1 MRKVLNFILI
11 CFITCFSFYYTDKII
26 DLSKKNDPIMIEI
39 EKLKK
44 EKEVSVVN
52 GILSNNTMK
61 VGSSGYNIN
70 TDISYEKM
78 KKLDKFNESLLEY
91 ISIKPEIRK
100 DDYYDK
106 LITGKNTNKKELSLV
121 FKTNDVSKI
130 EEIIYIL
137 DNNNVT
143 ATFFLDGTILENNL
157 TEINNIFNTGNTLGY
172 FGYNKKYDEISFRY
186 LKGFFDKNIK
196 SISKYCLYVN
206 DEYLDT
212 CTKYKINTISSIVIE
227 KDLYNYIKNN
237 KEKGNIYEIIPND
250 LNIKE
255 LNSAILY
262 LKQKGYNIVNI
273 NELLKE

>member
-26 DLSKKNDPIMIEI
+26 DLSKQNDPIMIEI

-52 GILSNNTMK
+52 GILSNDTMK
-61 VGSSGYNIN
+61 VGSSGYSIN
-70 TDISYEKM
+70 KDISYEKM
-78 KKLDKFNESLLEY
+78 KKLDRFNESLLEY
-91 ISIKPEIRK
+91 ISVKPEIRK

-121 FKTNDVSKI
+121 FKTNDILKI

-137 DNNNVT
+137 DNNNV
-143 ATFFLDGTILENNL
+143 AGTFFLDGIFIEENLLKLNDL
-157 TEINNIFNTGNTLGY
+157 LNSNNTLGY
-172 FGYNKKYDEISFRY
+172 YGYKNKYDEISFRY
-186 LKGFFDKNIK
+186 LKGLFDKNINN
-196 SISKYCLYVN
+196 ISKYCLYIN
-206 DEYLDT
+206 EEYFET
-212 CTKYKINTISSIVIE
+212 CQKYKMNTINPIIIE

-237 KEKGNIYEIIPND
+237 KEKGNIYEIILND

-255 LNSAILY
+255 LNSTILY
-262 LKQKGYNIVNI
+262 LKQKGYNIVSI

>member
-26 DLSKKNDPIMIEI
+26 DLSKQNDPIMIEI

-52 GILSNNTMK
+52 GILSNDTMK
-61 VGSSGYNIN
+61 VGSSGYSIN
-70 TDISYEKM
+70 KDISYEKM
-78 KKLDKFNESLLEY
+78 KKLDRFNESLLEY
-91 ISIKPEIRK
+91 ISVKPEIRK
-100 DDYYDK
+100 DNNYDK

-121 FKTNDVSKI
+121 FKTNDILKI

-137 DNNNVT
+137 DNNNV
-143 ATFFLDGTILENNL
+143 AGTFFLDGIFIEENLLKLNDL
-157 TEINNIFNTGNTLGY
+157 LNSNNTLGY
-172 FGYNKKYDEISFRY
+172 YGYKNKYDEISFRY
-186 LKGFFDKNIK
+186 LKGLFDKNINN
-196 SISKYCLYVN
+196 ISKYCLYIN
-206 DEYLDT
+206 EEYFET
-212 CTKYKINTISSIVIE
+212 CQKYKMNTINPIIIE

-237 KEKGNIYEIIPND
+237 KEKGNIYEIILND

-255 LNSAILY
+255 LNSTILY
-262 LKQKGYNIVNI
+262 LKQKGYNIVSI